1 MREAFDLME
10 RVFAKEDYWAA
21 EMCDQ
26 GLRSGTLKEIQLGGM
41 EVQIGMFHDAVSD
54 CLNSAAK

>member
-1 MREAFDLME
+1 ME

-26 GLRSGTLKEIQLGGM
+26 GLRSGAIQEIQLGGM
-41 EVQIGMFHDAVSD
+41 EVQIRMFHDAVD
-54 CLNSAAK
+54 QCVSASR